1 MSGAGPVVEALA
13 RWRVPL
19 GFVCGI
25 AALALAE
32 PTPPTLYAGA
42 AIAVAGEA
50 IRVWAAGHLEKSREV
65 TTSGPYRY
73 TRHPLYLGS
82 AIMTLGFAVA
92 ANSLFVAAIAAVYLA
107 VTYSSAI
114 RREEA
119 FLTER
124 FGAAY
129 PDYKAGRIGGVARR
143 FAFERAMRNREY
155 RAVFGLVTA
164 LAILALKVWA
174 FR

>member
-1 MSGAGPVVEALA
+1 MSAAGPVVETLA

-25 AALALAE
+25 VALALAE
-32 PTPPTLYAGA
+32 PTPSTLAAGA

-82 AIMTLGFAVA
+82 TIMTIGFAVA
-92 ANSLFVAAIAAVYLA
+92 ANSLVATVIAAVYLA

-119 FLTER
+119 YLTDR

-129 PDYKAGRIGGVARR
+129 PDYKAGRLGGVARR
-143 FAFERAMRNREY
+143 FSAERALRNREY
-155 RAVFGLVTA
+155 RAAFGLAAA
-164 LAILALKVWA
+164 LAILAIKVWA
-174 FR
+174 LR

>member
-1 MSGAGPVVEALA
+1 MSAAGPVVEALA

-19 GFVCGI
+19 GFACGI

-32 PTPPTLYAGA
+32 PTPATLAAGA
-42 AIAVAGEA
+42 SIAVAGEA

-82 AIMTLGFAVA
+82 TIMTLGFAVA
-92 ANSLFVAAIAAVYLA
+92 ANNLVVAAIAAVYLA
-107 VTYSSAI
+107 ATYSSAI

-119 FLTER
+119 FLTAR

-129 PDYKAGRIGGVARR
+129 PDYKAGRLGGVARR
-143 FAFERAMRNREY
+143 FSVERALRNREY
-155 RAVFGLVTA
+155 RAVCGLAAA
-164 LAILALKVWA
+164 LAILALKIWI